1 MTSNDYVT
9 TISIVNTGI
18 LSPRQ
23 GSEAITISADAGTY
37 DYYCTLHPYM
47 RGQLTVEE

>member
-9 TISIVNTGI
+9 PISIVNTGI

-23 GSEAITISADAGTY
+23 SSEAIRISADAGIY
-37 DYYCTLHPYM
+37 DYYRTLHPYM

>member
-1 MTSNDYVT
+1 MIPNDHVT

-23 GSEAITISADAGTY
+23 SSEAITISADAGTC
-37 DYYCTLHPYM
+37 DYNCASHQYM
-47 RGQLTVEE
+47 RGQQMIKS